1 MLGFRKDKFMER
13 LIKGYQSFRAGDYA
27 HQKAL
32 YEELGTDGQ
41 HPDIML
47 IGCADSR
54 VDPTDIFDAYPG
66 QMFVARNVANLVP
79 PPDLNEGFH
88 GTTAAI
94 EYAVKV
100 IGVDMIVVMGHE
112 SCGGIQG
119 CIAGL
124 GRDPEGGYVNK
135 WLSQINHVCDKVLAK
150 NLSEQDTQ
158 LEMELETVRQSIANL
173 MRYDFI
179 RERVEAGTLS
189 LQGAYFSIIQARLM
203 LADETGE
210 FKLIDVKA

>member
-1 MLGFRKDKFMER
+1 MER
-13 LIKGYQSFRAGDYA
+13 LIKGYNSFRRGDYA

-32 YEELGTDGQ
+32 YEELGTNGQ
-41 HPDIML
+41 HPHIML
-47 IGCADSR
+47 VACADSR

-79 PPDLNEGFH
+79 PPDANEGFH

-124 GRDPEGGYVNK
+124 GRNPEGGYVNK
-135 WLSQINHVCDKVLAK
+135 WLSQINHVHDRVAK
-150 NLSEQDTQ
+150 RNLSDKDMQF
-158 LEMELETVRQSIANL
+158 EMELETVRQSVANL
-173 MRYDFI
+173 MLYDFI
-179 RERVEAGTLS
+179 QEKVEAGELK

-203 LADETGE
+203 LADETGD
-210 FKLIDVKA
+210 FKLIEVKD

>member
-1 MLGFRKDKFMER
+1 MDR
-13 LIKGYQSFRAGDYA
+13 LVKGYKSFRAGDYA

-32 YEELGTDGQ
+32 YEELGREGQ

-47 IGCADSR
+47 IACADSR

-79 PPDLNEGFH
+79 APDLNEGYH

-100 IGVDMIVVMGHE
+100 IGVGMIVVMGHE

-135 WLSQINHVCDKVLAK
+135 WLSQINHVCDRVVERGMEGQAL
-150 NLSEQDTQ
+150 Q
-158 LEMELETVRQSIANL
+158 LEMELETVRQSLDNL
-173 MRYDFI
+173 MKYDFI
-179 RERVEAGTLS
+179 SERVAAGTLK

-203 LADETGE
+203 LSDEAGTFQLVEVAG
-210 FKLIDVKA
+210 

>member
-1 MLGFRKDKFMER
+1 MVAMEK

-32 YEELGTDGQ
+32 YEELGRNGQ
-41 HPDIML
+41 NPDIML
-47 IGCADSR
+47 IACADSR

-79 PPDLNEGFH
+79 PPDANESYH

-100 IGVDMIVVMGHE
+100 IGVGTIVVMGHE

-124 GRDPEGGYVNK
+124 GRKPEGGYVNK
-135 WLSQINHVCDKVLAK
+135 WLSQINHVCDRVSER
-150 NLSEQDTQ
+150 NLSDPEMQF
-158 LEMELETVRQSIANL
+158 EMELETVRQSLTNL
-173 MRYDFI
+173 MKYDFV
-179 RERVEAGTLS
+179 RERVEAGE
-189 LQGAYFSIIQARLM
+189 LQLLGAYFSIIQARLM
-203 LADETGE
+203 LADENGD
-210 FKLIDVKA
+210 FKLIDVAPTDSDA

>member
-1 MLGFRKDKFMER
+1 MER
-13 LIKGYQSFRAGDYA
+13 LVKGYQSFRAGDYP

-32 YEELGTDGQ
+32 YEELGRHGQ

-47 IGCADSR
+47 IACADSR

-112 SCGGIQG
+112 NCGGIQG

-124 GRDPEGGYVNK
+124 GRDPDGGYVNR
-135 WLSQINHVCDKVLAK
+135 WVSQINHVHDRLLAK
-150 NLSEQDTQ
+150 GLSEEEMQF
-158 LEMELETVRQSIANL
+158 EMELETVRQSLSNL
-173 MRYDFI
+173 MQYDFVK
-179 RERVEAGTLS
+179 ERVDAGALT
-189 LQGAYFSIIQARLM
+189 LQGAYFSIINARLM
-203 LADETGE
+203 LADQAGVFTE
-210 FKLIDVKA
+210 IDVA

>member
-1 MLGFRKDKFMER
+1 MER
-13 LIKGYQSFRAGDYA
+13 LVKGYQSFRAGDYG

-32 YEELGTDGQ
+32 YEELGKHGQ

-47 IGCADSR
+47 IACADSR

-79 PPDLNEGFH
+79 PPDLNESFH

-124 GRDPEGGYVNK
+124 GRDPDGGYVNK
-135 WLSQINHVCDKVLAK
+135 WLSQINHVCDRVKARDLPD
-150 NLSEQDTQ
+150 EEMQF
-158 LEMELETVRQSIANL
+158 EMELETVRQSLDNL
-173 MRYDFI
+173 MKYDFVK
-179 RERVEAGTLS
+179 ERVEAGKLK
-189 LQGAYFSIIQARLM
+189 LQGAYFSIIKARLM
-203 LADETGE
+203 LSDETGE
-210 FKLIDVKA
+210 FKLIDVED

>member
-1 MLGFRKDKFMER
+1 MER
-13 LIKGYQSFRAGDYA
+13 LVKGYQAFRAGDYA

-32 YEELGTDGQ
+32 YEELGRDGQ

-47 IGCADSR
+47 IACADSR
-54 VDPTDIFDAYPG
+54 VDPTDIFNAYPG

-79 PPDLNEGFH
+79 PPDANEGFH

-124 GRDPEGGYVNK
+124 GHDPDGGYVNR
-135 WLSQINHVCDKVLAK
+135 WLSQINHVHDRLKARG
-150 NLSEQDTQ
+150 LSDADMQF
-158 LEMELETVRQSIANL
+158 EMELETVRQSLTNL
-173 MRYDFI
+173 MKYDFV
-179 RERVEAGTLS
+179 RERIEAGSLK

-203 LADETGE
+203 LSNPDGE
-210 FKLIDVKA
+210 FGLIDVSA